1 MALATVDRVK
11 SWHPPLILL
20 AVLGA
25 AVAGFVLG
33 GPGLGITTAGLCLVG
48 LVVVALLNSP
58 IESIGRMPHPESA
71 RRILIVSTVPIE
83 DAGTVARLADEVDLG
98 GAAVEAEI
106 RILTPARPGFLD
118 RWATDLRKARERA
131 QRDLV
136 ISVATLALSG
146 VAADAHVGD
155 EDVGQAIEDELSE
168 FDATE
173 VYLVTAETGPEADQA
188 VLRLA
193 DRVVPPLRPI
203 HVSSPGDRNGV
214 D

>member
-58 IESIGRMPHPESA
+58 TESIGRMPHPESA

-83 DAGTVARLADEVDLG
+83 DAATVGRLADEIDLG

-146 VAADAHVGD
+146 VTADAHVGD

-203 HVSSPGDRNGV
+203 RVSPTGDRNGV

>member
-1 MALATVDRVK
+1 MAIATVDRVK

-58 IESIGRMPHPESA
+58 TESIGRMPHPESA

-83 DAGTVARLADEVDLG
+83 DAATVGRLADEIDLG

-146 VAADAHVGD
+146 VTADAHVGD
-155 EDVGQAIEDELSE
+155 EDVGQAIDDELSE

-203 HVSSPGDRNGV
+203 RVSPTGDRNGV

>member
-58 IESIGRMPHPESA
+58 TESIGRMPHPESA

-83 DAGTVARLADEVDLG
+83 DAGTVARLADEIDLG

-146 VAADAHVGD
+146 VTADAHVGD
-155 EDVGQAIEDELSE
+155 EDVGQAIDDELSE

-203 HVSSPGDRNGV
+203 RVSPTGDRNGV